1 MNFHQNANPFTQTIR
16 AGVDTMANKYKVAV
30 LPGDGIGPEVTSEA
44 VKILNATGLNFE
56 LLHCDIG
63 GSAYLRNGDALPP
76 ESIEACKE
84 ADAVLFGAVGHDY
97 VAYEIPRRVLIHLR
111 LDNDAYANIRPLK
124 RYPRKGE
131 SPRGERDID
140 LVIVRDNA
148 EGFSLQ
154 HSGMLAKTLGTDRRV
169 ITQYGA
175 QRIIQFAVKYALQNN
190 RKKITCVDQSH
201 WLYSDKFFRSVFD
214 RLLKDYE
221 TLERRHQHVDVAAMM
236 LASRP
241 EDFDVIVTPDI
252 YGDILSAVV
261 VNKVGGVGMAPSAC
275 IGDSFAYFEP
285 IHGTAW
291 DIAGKGVA
299 NPLASILSA
308 GLMLDYLGE
317 GQEARVVE
325 DAVSVLVVEGETLTS
340 DLGGSSG
347 TAAVGDM
354 VVEKMRSVR
363 DGENPLLHDPLEAV
377 GSPEI

>member
-1 MNFHQNANPFTQTIR
+1 MTK
-16 AGVDTMANKYKVAV
+16 KYKVAV

-44 VKILNATGLNFE
+44 VKILSATELDIE

-63 GSAYLRNGDALPP
+63 GAAYLRNGDPLPP
-76 ESIEACKE
+76 ESIAACKE
-84 ADAVLFGAVGHDY
+84 ADAVLLGAVGHDY

-131 SPRGERDID
+131 SPTRERDID

-175 QRIIQFAVKYALQNN
+175 QRIIEYAKKYSLQNK
-190 RKKITCVDQSH
+190 RRKITCVDQSH

-214 RLLKDYE
+214 RLLEGHE
-221 TLERRHQHVDVAAMM
+221 TLERGHQHVDVAAML

-241 EDFDVIVTPDI
+241 EEFDVIVTPDI

-261 VNKVGGVGMAPSAC
+261 ISKIGGVGMAPSAC

-308 GLMLDYLGE
+308 GLMLKYLGE
-317 GQEARVVE
+317 GREARVIE
-325 DAVSVLVVEGETLTS
+325 DAVGVLVAGGETLTS

-347 TAAVGDM
+347 TEEVGDM
-354 VVEKMRSVR
+354 VVENMGSVR
-363 DGENPLLHDPLEAV
+363 NGEAPHIQDPIETVGPLEM
-377 GSPEI
+377 

>member
-1 MNFHQNANPFTQTIR
+1 
-16 AGVDTMANKYKVAV
+16 MANKYKVAV

-44 VKILNATGLNFE
+44 VKVLDATGLDIE
-56 LLHCDIG
+56 LLRCDIG
-63 GSAYLRNGDALPP
+63 GSAYLRNGDPLPP

-97 VAYEIPRRVLIHLR
+97 VAYDIPRRVLIHLR

-131 SPRGERDID
+131 NTRPKREKDID

-175 QRIIQFAVKYALQNN
+175 QRIIRYAMKYALQNN

-214 RLLKDYE
+214 RLLEDHE
-221 TLERRHQHVDVAAMM
+221 TLERGYQHVDVAAMM

-261 VNKVGGVGMAPSAC
+261 ISKIGGVGMAPSAC

-299 NPLASILSA
+299 NPLASILST
-308 GLMLDYLGE
+308 GLMLEYLGE
-317 GQEARVVE
+317 DQEAQAIE
-325 DAVSVLVVEGETLTS
+325 DAVSALVAEGETLTS
-340 DLGGSSG
+340 DLGGSSS
-347 TAAVGDM
+347 TAAVGDS
-354 VVEKMRSVR
+354 VVEKMQSIRN
-363 DGENPLLHDPLEAV
+363 DEILLHDPLEAIS
-377 GSPEI
+377 SPDMQA

>member
-1 MNFHQNANPFTQTIR
+1 
-16 AGVDTMANKYKVAV
+16 MANKYKVAV

-44 VKILNATGLNFE
+44 VKILNATALDIE
-56 LLHCDIG
+56 LLYCDIG
-63 GSAYLRNGDALPP
+63 GSAYLKNGDPLPP

-97 VAYEIPRRVLIHLR
+97 VAYDIPRRVLIHLR

-131 SPRGERDID
+131 NIHSNETRDID

-154 HSGMLAKTLGTDRRV
+154 HSGLLAKTLGTDRRV

-175 QRIIQFAVKYALQNN
+175 QRIIQYAKKYSLQHN

-214 RLLKDYE
+214 QLLEDHE
-221 TLERRHQHVDVAAMM
+221 TLEWGHQHVDVAAMM
-236 LASRP
+236 LTSRP

-252 YGDILSAVV
+252 YGDILSGIVIS
-261 VNKVGGVGMAPSAC
+261 KIGGVGMAPSAC

-291 DIAGKGVA
+291 DIAGKGVS

-308 GLMLDYLGE
+308 GLMLEYLGE
-317 GQEARVVE
+317 DREARVI
-325 DAVSVLVVEGETLTS
+325 DGAVGALVLEGETLTS
-340 DLGGSSG
+340 DLGGSAG
-347 TAAVGDM
+347 TEAVGHM
-354 VVEKMRSVR
+354 VVEKMQSVR
-363 DGENPLLHDPLEAV
+363 DGDIPLFHDSIEAV
-377 GSPEI
+377 GSPEM

>member
-1 MNFHQNANPFTQTIR
+1 M
-16 AGVDTMANKYKVAV
+16 VNKYKVAV
-30 LPGDGIGPEVTSEA
+30 LPGDGIGPEVISEA
-44 VKILNATGLNFE
+44 IKVLNATELDFE

-63 GSAYLRNGDALPP
+63 GSAYLRNGDPLPP

-97 VAYEIPRRVLIHLR
+97 VAYDIPRRVLIHLR

-124 RYPRKGE
+124 RYLRKGE
-131 SPRGERDID
+131 NPIPNRERDID

-175 QRIIQFAVKYALQNN
+175 QRIIRYAVKYALHNN

-214 RLLKDYE
+214 RLLE
-221 TLERRHQHVDVAAMM
+221 NHEALERVHQHVDVAAMI
-236 LASRP
+236 LSSRP

-252 YGDILSAVV
+252 YGDILSVV
-261 VNKVGGVGMAPSAC
+261 VISKIGGVGMAPSAC

-291 DIAGKGVA
+291 DLVGKGVA
-299 NPLASILSA
+299 NPLASILSVK
-308 GLMLDYLGE
+308 LMLEYLGE
-317 GQEARVVE
+317 DQEARVID
-325 DAVSVLVVEGETLTS
+325 DAVGVLIKEGEALTS
-340 DLGGSSG
+340 DLGGNSG

-354 VVEKMRSVR
+354 VVKKMRSVR
-363 DGENPLLHDPLEAV
+363 EGEIPRLYDPLEVV
-377 GSPEI
+377 GSPGM